1 MKNLD
6 RYNRIT
12 SLQQSLNQAESNV
25 LSLYLNSFYAPFSS
39 DGSVYESV
47 FKEMDGNTDYDQF
60 LINLNWGNKNDD
72 SVRKNL
78 ERYEE
83 KLFES
88 LVIPIN
94 VNRKESLESL
104 DRDYIR
110 ILWYLQVAKRLLILG
125 SIDNGLRILRKI
137 LKIGKRIESFDFVL
151 ASLYQISSL
160 STFRQIPIK
169 SLKIRDEIAYY
180 EKARNEYN
188 RSHLLREDV
197 FRYNLISNLSESEG
211 LELSRLFQQ
220 SEELVNTKHPSVKRN
235 VLYAQLL
242 YFDKQKEYSN
252 CQEICKTLDSLIES
266 NYSIRKKRER
276 DTLKVNLV
284 LFSILELDF
293 SKSKELV
300 SGLLNDDSISGPTK
314 NFLDVLYAR
323 ILLNNGEVKESIR
336 YTDQRL
342 SEKSFSMLYKS
353 QMELV
358 KGVAS
363 FLSGDYKYSIGIF
376 SDIEDLKKDKTG
388 WNFFARGYLI
398 LAYFKA
404 NMYDVALNEL
414 ENFKRYLHGKKLD
427 ERQSSIFLR
436 IKSIVLNSQPS
447 KLKGHWDPTSPEI
460 FDMEKLFAD
469 HI

>member
-1 MKNLD
+1 MFEV
-6 RYNRIT
+6 I
-12 SLQQSLNQAESNV
+12 
-25 LSLYLNSFYAPFSS
+25 
-39 DGSVYESV
+39 
-47 FKEMDGNTDYDQF
+47 
-60 LINLNWGNKNDD
+60 NKNETFDKFIENEDWKDKSDD
-72 SVRKNL
+72 TVRKNL

-94 VNRKESLESL
+94 INRKDSLEAL

-125 SIDNGLRILRKI
+125 YIENGLRLLRRI

-151 ASLYQISSL
+151 TSLYQISSL
-160 STFRQIPIK
+160 STFRQIHIG
-169 SLKIRDEIAYY
+169 SLNVRDEIAHY
-180 EKARNEYN
+180 ERARSEYN
-188 RSHLLREDV
+188 RSHLLREDM
-197 FRYNLISNLSESEG
+197 FRYNLLSNLNESDN
-211 LELSRLFQQ
+211 LELNKLF
-220 SEELVNTKHPSVKRN
+220 ELSKDLVITTHPSVKRN

-242 YFDKQKEYSN
+242 YFDKQKDYSN
-252 CQEICKTLDSLIES
+252 CQEICLALDSLIES

-293 SKSKELV
+293 AKSKKLV
-300 SGLLNDDSISGPTK
+300 SGLLNDASISGPTK
-314 NFLDVLYAR
+314 NFLDVLFAR
-323 ILLNNGEVKESIR
+323 ILLNNGEIAESIK
-336 YTDQRL
+336 Y
-342 SEKSFSMLYKS
+342 SEKCLAKDNFTLIYKS
-353 QMELV
+353 QMEMV

-363 FLSGDYKYSIGIF
+363 FISGDYKSAISVF

-398 LAYFKA
+398 LSYFKA
-404 NMYDVALNEL
+404 NMFDVALNEL

-427 ERQSSIFLR
+427 KRQTSVFRR
-436 IKSIVLNSQPS
+436 IRSIVLKSES
-447 KLKGHWDPTSPEI
+447 IELDGHWDPTSPEI
-460 FDMEKLFAD
+460 FNTEKLFAD

>member
-1 MKNLD
+1 MNNSD
-6 RYNRIT
+6 RYSRIS
-12 SLQQSLNQAESNV
+12 SLQKSLNQAENNV

-39 DGSVYESV
+39 NGSIYENV
-47 FKEMDGNTDYDQF
+47 FDEINKNEPFDQF
-60 LINLNWGNKNDD
+60 IENIKWRDKSDD
-72 SVRKNL
+72 TIRKNL

-83 KLFES
+83 KVFES

-94 VNRKESLESL
+94 INRKDSLEPL

-110 ILWYLQVAKRLLILG
+110 ILWYLQVTKRLLILG
-125 SIDNGLRILRKI
+125 YIDDGLRLLRKI

-160 STFRQIPIK
+160 STFRQIPIR
-169 SLKIRDEIAYY
+169 SLKVRDEIAFY
-180 EKARNEYN
+180 ETARSEYN
-188 RSHLLREDV
+188 RSHLLREDM
-197 FRYNLISNLSESEG
+197 FRFNLISNPNETEN
-211 LELSRLFQQ
+211 LELKRLFQL
-220 SEELVNTKHPSVKRN
+220 SKEMVNTKLPSVKRN

-252 CQEICKTLDSLIES
+252 CQEICVALDSLIES

-293 SKSKELV
+293 AKSKKLV
-300 SGLLNDDSISGPTK
+300 SGLLNDESISGPTK
-314 NFLDVLYAR
+314 NFLDVLFAR
-323 ILLNNGEVKESIR
+323 ILLNNGEILESIKF
-336 YTDQRL
+336 
-342 SEKSFSMLYKS
+342 SEKCLTEETFTMVYKS

-363 FLSGDYKYSIGIF
+363 FISGDYKLAISIF

-398 LAYFKA
+398 LSYFKA

-414 ENFKRYLHGKKLD
+414 ENFKRYLHKKKLD
-427 ERQSSIFLR
+427 ERQISVYQR
-436 IKSIVLNSQPS
+436 IRSIVQNSES
-447 KLKGHWDPTSPEI
+447 IELEGHWDPTSPEI
-460 FDMEKLFAD
+460 FNMKKLFAD